1 MPLVLKIAERIASIL
16 SPASMETET
25 DPRGVVDCG
34 MTPLKA
40 ASADGLV
47 VAAVTGADDVTRG
60 VPLVN
65 VGEVTSTS
73 FRLSLFVM
81 MICATWGVASI
92 SVARRVS
99 SVTFSE

>member
-1 MPLVLKIAERIASIL
+1 MQLVLMIAERIAAIL

-25 DPRGVVDCG
+25 DPRGMWGFG

-60 VPLVN
+60 VPLVT
-65 VGEVTSTS
+65 VGEVTSINFLSSLLFQTTS
-73 FRLSLFVM
+73 KPSPP
-81 MICATWGVASI
+81 I
-92 SVARRVS
+92 
-99 SVTFSE
+99 TFL